1 MAKQVGNTYREKKQK
16 KSSQGMGK
24 RTKYGNKGGGPN
36 GSTKSKNYK
45 KKSRGQGKR
54 R

>member
-1 MAKQVGNTYREKKQK
+1 MAKQVGNTYKEKTQK
-16 KSSQGMGK
+16 KTSQGMGK

-45 KKSRGQGKR
+45 KKSKGQGKR

>member
-1 MAKQVGNTYREKKQK
+1 MAKQVGNTYRETKQK

-24 RTKYGNKGGGPN
+24 TTKYGKKWGGPN

-45 KKSRGQGKR
+45 KKTKIIK
-54 R
+54 

>member
-1 MAKQVGNTYREKKQK
+1 MAVRIGDNNHYSKPKKTK
-16 KSSQGMGK
+16 QGMGK
-24 RTKYGNKGGGPN
+24 LTKYGHRGGGPN

-45 KKSRGQGKR
+45 KKPRGQGKR

>member
-1 MAKQVGNTYREKKQK
+1 MAKQVGSTYREMKQK

-45 KKSRGQGKR
+45 KKSRGQGKKR
-54 R
+54 

>member
-1 MAKQVGNTYREKKQK
+1 MAVRIGDNNHYSKPKKTK
-16 KSSQGMGK
+16 QGMGK
-24 RTKYGNKGGGPN
+24 LTKYGHRGGGPN

-54 R
+54 K

>member
-1 MAKQVGNTYREKKQK
+1 MAKKVTSTYREKKQK

-54 R
+54 N

>member
-1 MAKQVGNTYREKKQK
+1 MAIQKGNNYREKRQK
-16 KSSQGMGK
+16 KTSQGMGN

-36 GSTKSKNYK
+36 GSTQSKHYK
-45 KKSRGQGKR
+45 KKSRGQGNR

>member
-1 MAKQVGNTYREKKQK
+1 MAKKVINTYKEKKQK
-16 KSSQGMGK
+16 KTSQGMGK

-45 KKSRGQGKR
+45 KKSRGQGSKR
-54 R
+54 

>member
-1 MAKQVGNTYREKKQK
+1 MAKQVGNTYRETRQK
-16 KSSQGMGK
+16 KTSQGMGN

-36 GSTKSKNYK
+36 GSTQSKHYK
-45 KKSRGQGKR
+45 KKSRGQGNR

>member
-16 KSSQGMGK
+16 KTSQGMGN

-45 KKSRGQGKR
+45 KKSRGQGSKR
-54 R
+54 

>member
-1 MAKQVGNTYREKKQK
+1 MAKQLQNTYKEKKQK
-16 KSSQGMGK
+16 KTSQGMGK

-45 KKSRGQGKR
+45 KKTRGQG
-54 R
+54 